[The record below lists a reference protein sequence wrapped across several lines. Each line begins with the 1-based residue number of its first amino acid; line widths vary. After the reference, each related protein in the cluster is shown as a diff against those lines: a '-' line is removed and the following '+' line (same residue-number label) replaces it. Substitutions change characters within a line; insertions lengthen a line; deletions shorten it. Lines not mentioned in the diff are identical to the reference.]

1 MTDKKSRPNQLGR
14 GLEALFGEVRTEYKS
29 TEAGV
34 ASVDGVA
41 TLGPRTI
48 SIAKLIPN
56 PLQPRKQFD
65 DSGLNELAASIK
77 KQGILQPLIVRPHP
91 IDEGTYEIIAGERR
105 WRAAQRAQVHEVP
118 VIVQDLDDSEAFAV
132 ALIENIQRDQLSPME
147 EAAAYARLVADFKQT
162 QEQIAQAVGKSRPHI
177 SNTMRLLDLPED
189 VQTLLLAGKLTAGHA
204 RAVLGS
210 KEPSELAKQ
219 IVKKGLSV
227 RETERLVNRGVTKKK
242 IYHSIN
248 EKSGDTLAL
257 EKELTRTL
265 GANVVIDFDGT
276 RGSIR
281 VNYQSLEQL
290 DDLIERLTQNNY
302 QDNLS

>member
-1 MTDKKSRPNQLGR
+1 
-14 GLEALFGEVRTEYKS
+14 
-29 TEAGV
+29 
-34 ASVDGVA
+34 
-41 TLGPRTI
+41 
-48 SIAKLIPN
+48 
-56 PLQPRKQFD
+56 
-65 DSGLNELAASIK
+65 
-77 KQGILQPLIVRPHP
+77 
-91 IDEGTYEIIAGERR
+91 
-105 WRAAQRAQVHEVP
+105 
-118 VIVQDLDDSEAFAV
+118 
-132 ALIENIQRDQLSPME
+132 
-147 EAAAYARLVADFKQT
+147 
-162 QEQIAQAVGKSRPHI
+162 
-177 SNTMRLLDLPED
+177 MRLLDLTED

>member
-14 GLEALFGEVRTEYKS
+14 GLEALFGEVRTEYKN